1 MNKGQNMAHKNYTKK
16 PVYISP
22 DLAHEIVEIL
32 ERVSIVLWTES
43 RLDDLSIVNQCKE
56 EFKKKHRGVAYL

>member
-1 MNKGQNMAHKNYTKK
+1 MAHKNYTKK

-56 EFKKKHRGVAYL
+56 ELKKT